1 MIQACGL
8 IHLEVDGAKS
18 TKSVSRTET
27 RIPLLRYNFKRAQ
40 GRSGASLENKKL
52 TTNLGSKSNTF
63 IDLFSGI
70 GGFHLACKQ
79 ATEEF
84 KNPKKKAK
92 CVFACE
98 IDKNARTTYINH
110 FRKIEPKL
118 FANNQFATDITQV
131 DPNEIEDFRL
141 LCAGFPCQPFS
152 QAGKKLGFEDIRG
165 TMFSHIGEI
174 IRVKKP
180 ESIFL
185 ENVNFIK
192 NHDNGETFK
201 EIRRVLE
208 KKLRY
213 RMHYF
218 DVRASDHG
226 LPQHRPRVFMIGFLD
241 HNIDFSPPKKK
252 PLKLTMSEIL
262 GGEVDR
268 DIGFTLRVGGKNS
281 PISDRRNWDG
291 YVVDGFERRL
301 TVPEAK
307 RMQGFPKG
315 FKFPVS
321 DAVAMRQLGNSVAVK
336 AVRDYAEQ
344 IFLALK

>member
-1 MIQACGL
+1 M
-8 IHLEVDGAKS
+8 
-18 TKSVSRTET
+18 
-27 RIPLLRYNFKRAQ
+27 
-40 GRSGASLENKKL
+40 
-52 TTNLGSKSNTF
+52 TTNSRHKSNTF

-79 ATEEF
+79 ATEKFE
-84 KNPKKKAK
+84 NPKKKAK

-98 IDKNARTTYINH
+98 IDENARKTYMKH
-110 FRKIEPKL
+110 FGKIEPYL
-118 FANNQFATDITQV
+118 FANNRFATDITKV

-152 QAGKKLGFEDIRG
+152 QAGKKKGFEDIRG
-165 TMFSHIGEI
+165 TMFSHIARI
-174 IRVKKP
+174 IQAKEP
-180 ESIFL
+180 EAIFL

-192 NHDNGETFK
+192 NHDNKQTFSTIK
-201 EIRRVLE
+201 SVLE
-208 KKLRY
+208 DELHY
-213 RMHYF
+213 QMHYF

-241 HNIDFSPPKKK
+241 HSLNFTPPKKK
-252 PLKLTMSEIL
+252 KLNLTMSDVL

-268 DIGFTLRVGGKNS
+268 TIGLTLRVGGKNS

-291 YVVDGFERRL
+291 YVVDGVERRL
-301 TVPEAK
+301 TISEAK

-344 IFLALK
+344 IFIALD